1 MPPIRWVQKTVE
13 FALSTSSNKAQPI
26 WHGLERRVLATLAGW
41 PDRYVHL
48 VLVVLFS
55 AWVIVDVLFLG
66 VTGGLAQS
74 TYDGMVRGRLMA
86 APHDPRIVIV
96 DIDEAALARMA
107 PEFGRW
113 PWPRDTLAT
122 VLDYVESQQPQA
134 VVWDIVFSDV
144 DRLSPGGDAAFDEAA
159 KRSAHSH
166 FSVVRLPKAN
176 DDKSQVT
183 QKNLPTLWIQQGSA
197 AQDAASAVAMI
208 PPVLPGVAAKPLGYN
223 NGYVDR
229 DGVLRRYRYFE
240 RLDDG
245 GILQSLPMSVVQG
258 VDPSTHAFWLTRFQN
273 DNAKADT
280 EHATAQDVLVNWRGK
295 PNNYPRVNFADVFAA
310 ADGGKP
316 MAELPSFAGKI
327 VIIGATAPSLH
338 DIHPTPLS
346 ATQAGVESLATG
358 IDNALHRRVMRE
370 LPKWAGALLA
380 ILMCAGIALWSYRRS
395 VSSLAPAMVAL
406 PGILLGVSFISL
418 HTEAAFL
425 DLHLSAALAVLFLA
439 VLRVWYSLRKRHWCG
454 ELPAEAGP
462 LAVWSWEASK
472 PWTDD
477 LLDRLMTG
485 LQKSAAHSRLVLL
498 DISPADSNLLKWRPF
513 ATCLAIVGPA
523 TELEHAQQ
531 ALLQA
536 VHPLRVRT
544 CALQHVPALDAPSDL
559 QRRIS
564 YLALQGWGELQH
576 ADSSSNQETTP

>member
-1 MPPIRWVQKTVE
+1 MPRIHWVLKTVE
-13 FALSTSSNKAQPI
+13 FALSTSSNTAQPF
-26 WHGLERRVLATLAGW
+26 WHALERRLLATLASW
-41 PDRYVHL
+41 SDRSIHCVL
-48 VLVVLFS
+48 VLLFS
-55 AWVIVDVLFLG
+55 AWVVVDVLFLG

-86 APHDPRIVIV
+86 AAHDPRIVIV

-122 VLDYVESQQPQA
+122 VLDHVESQQPQA
-134 VVWDIVFSDV
+134 VVWDIIFSDV

-159 KRSAHSH
+159 KRSTHSH

-176 DDKSQVT
+176 DGKSQVT
-183 QKNLPTLWIQQGSA
+183 QKNLPTLWVQQGTSTQNA
-197 AQDAASAVAMI
+197 APTLALI
-208 PPVLPGVAAKPLGYN
+208 PPVLPGVASQPLGYN

-240 RLDDG
+240 RLADG
-245 GILQSLPMSVVQG
+245 GIVQSLPMSVVQG
-258 VDPSTHAFWLTRFQN
+258 VDPATHAFWLQRFQN
-273 DNAKADT
+273 DNAQADT
-280 EHATAQDVLVNWRGK
+280 EHATSQDVLVSWRRT
-295 PNNYPRVNFADVFAA
+295 PNSYPRVNFADVFAA

-316 MAELPSFAGKI
+316 MAEVPSFAGKI

-380 ILMCAGIALWSYRRS
+380 ILMCAGIALWSYHRS

-406 PGILLGVSFISL
+406 PGILLGVSFLSL

-425 DLHLSAALAVLFLA
+425 DLHLSAGLALLFLA
-439 VLRVWYSLRKRHWCG
+439 VLRVWYSLRKRHWCS
-454 ELPAEAGP
+454 ELPAQTNP
-462 LAVWSWEASK
+462 VAVWAWASAK
-472 PWTDD
+472 PWSDD
-477 LLDRLMTG
+477 LLDRLMAG
-485 LQKSAAHSRLVLL
+485 LQASAPSSRLVLL
-498 DISPADSNLLKWRPF
+498 DISPADSSMLKWRPF
-513 ATCLAIVGPA
+513 ASCLAIVGPA
-523 TELEHAQQ
+523 AELEHAQQ
-531 ALLQA
+531 ALLRA
-536 VHPLRVRT
+536 VHPLLVRT
-544 CALQHVPALDAPSDL
+544 HTLQQVPVLADAMDL
-559 QRRIS
+559 KRRIAH
-564 YLALQGWGELQH
+564 LALQGWTALQQT
-576 ADSSSNQETTP
+576 DCSLNQETSP

>member
-1 MPPIRWVQKTVE
+1 M
-13 FALSTSSNKAQPI
+13 STSTEKAPPF
-26 WHGLERRVLATLAGW
+26 WHALERQVLATLAGW
-41 PDRYVHL
+41 SDRNVHL
-48 VLVVLFS
+48 VLVLLFS

-74 TYDGMVRGRLMA
+74 TYDGMVRGRVMA
-86 APHDPRIVIV
+86 AAHDPRIVIV

-122 VLDYVESQQPQA
+122 VLDHIESQQPQA
-134 VVWDIVFSDV
+134 VVWDIIFSDV

-159 KRSAHSH
+159 KRSTHSH

-183 QKNLPTLWIQQGSA
+183 QHNLPTLWVQQGPKAPSA
-197 AQDAASAVAMI
+197 SPTVALI
-208 PPVLPGVAAKPLGYN
+208 PPVLPGVAAQPLGYN

-240 RLDDG
+240 RLEDG
-245 GILQSLPMSVVQG
+245 GILQSLPMSVVQS
-258 VDPSTHAFWLTRFQN
+258 VDPSTHAFWLKRFQN
-273 DNAKADT
+273 DNAQADT
-280 EHATAQDVLVNWRGK
+280 EHATSQDVLVNWRRK
-295 PNNYPRVNFADVFAA
+295 PNSYPRINFADVFAA

-380 ILMCAGIALWSYRRS
+380 IVMCAGIAIWSYHRS

-406 PGILLGVSFISL
+406 PGVLLGASFLSL
-418 HTEAAFL
+418 HTDAVFL
-425 DLHLSAALAVLFLA
+425 DLHLSAGLAVLFLA
-439 VLRVWYSLRKRHWCG
+439 VLRVWYSLRKRHWCSA
-454 ELPAEAGP
+454 LPADVGP
-462 LAVWSWEASK
+462 VAVWSWKSAK

-477 LLDRLMTG
+477 LLDRLMAG
-485 LQKSAAHSRLVLL
+485 LQKSAANSRLVLL
-498 DISPADSNLLKWRPF
+498 DISPADSNMLKWRPF
-513 ATCLAIVGPA
+513 AACLAIVGPA
-523 TELEHAQQ
+523 AELENAQH

-536 VHPLRVRT
+536 VHPLSVRT
-544 CALQHVPALDAPSDL
+544 SALQQVPALNNPPDL
-559 QRRIS
+559 QRRIAH
-564 YLALQGWGELQH
+564 LALQGWGELQH
-576 ADSSSNQETTP
+576 ADSSLTQETTP